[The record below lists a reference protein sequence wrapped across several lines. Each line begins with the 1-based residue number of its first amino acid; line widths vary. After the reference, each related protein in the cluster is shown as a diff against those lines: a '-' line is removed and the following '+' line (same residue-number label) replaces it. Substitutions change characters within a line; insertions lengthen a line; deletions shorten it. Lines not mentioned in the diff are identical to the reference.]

1 MFSEGNGETRE
12 SLSAANIQ
20 TGSIESLVCSDTDCP
35 DPSRTSVQNR
45 ERSIVSDIG
54 SSHCVPSWWLESSI
68 LGLHHGLGTGM
79 GCA

>member
-20 TGSIESLVCSDTDCP
+20 TVSIESLVCSETDCP

-45 ERSIVSDIG
+45 EHSIVSDMSVLRAVFLVG
-54 SSHCVPSWWLESSI
+54 GWNPQS
-68 LGLHHGLGTGM
+68 
-79 GCA
+79 